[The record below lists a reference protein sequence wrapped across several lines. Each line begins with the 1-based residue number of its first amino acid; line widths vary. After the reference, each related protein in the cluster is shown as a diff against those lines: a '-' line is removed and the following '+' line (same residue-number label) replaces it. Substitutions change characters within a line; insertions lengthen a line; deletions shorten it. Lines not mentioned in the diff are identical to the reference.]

1 MIQFTLQ
8 QLADAAVQLGHTT
21 PADRPRYER
30 CLALF
35 AEDNVRNGYW
45 RREPDGTYA
54 VTNRNATQLGRFN
67 ARRARRIERFQAA
80 KAAIRRHVAAE
91 EVRGR

>member
-8 QLADAAVQLGHTT
+8 QLADEAQRLGHTT

-35 AEDNVRNGYW
+35 AADNVRNGYW
-45 RREPDGTYA
+45 RREPDGKYT
-54 VTNRNATQLGRFN
+54 VTNRNAQKLAAFN
-67 ARRARRIERFQAA
+67 TRRARRIERFRAA
-80 KAAIRRHVAAE
+80 KAQLRRHEAAE
-91 EVRGR
+91 RVSGR